1 VRPGSGRGA
10 VERLPGLVGRA
21 RALEIILTEEADD
34 AQRTPAGTTG
44 VNDLS
49 VPFQGR
55 TECDGGSTPGIT
67 LGHFRH
73 WAGHQFGPGRDEFL
87 EYVDSQ
93 HQEMHWLVEGCGWTE
108 GVLIFLVGEFFDANV
123 ACGERW
129 GLEPMERLR
138 DTGSWTLAFEL
149 HRHGDRLCS
158 GTAELNCELLGL
170 AASFGALVSA
180 RALAYDGTPGVELG
194 SWLVS
199 PQDGITTRAT
209 TSSTSG

>member
-1 VRPGSGRGA
+1 MASPVDSPDCPIGS
-10 VERLPGLVGRA
+10 
-21 RALEIILTEEADD
+21 
-34 AQRTPAGTTG
+34 PAGHVG
-44 VNDLS
+44 MGYFEALS
-49 VPFQGR
+49 NLTADQVR
-55 TECDGGSTPGIT
+55 LA

-73 WAGHQFGPGRDEFL
+73 WAGHQFGPGREDFL
-87 EYVDSQ
+87 EYVDSH
-93 HQEMHWLVEGCGWTE
+93 HQELHWLVEGCGWTE
-108 GVLIFLVGEFFDANV
+108 GVLILLVGEFFDANV

-199 PQDGITTRAT
+199 PQDGFTTRAT
-209 TSSTSG
+209 TWTTSSTSE